1 MSNVVHPKLDPDVVE
16 DFEEDDEDDPITGL
30 PFNRGKVIFGDGLTK
45 FLRTFYELNKNF
57 SELCKNCFN
66 NFVRT
71 FERTF

>member
-30 PFNRGKVIFGDGLTK
+30 PYNRGKVIIGDGLTK
-45 FLRTFYELNKNF
+45 FLRTFYELIKNF
-57 SELCKNCFN
+57 YELCKNCFN